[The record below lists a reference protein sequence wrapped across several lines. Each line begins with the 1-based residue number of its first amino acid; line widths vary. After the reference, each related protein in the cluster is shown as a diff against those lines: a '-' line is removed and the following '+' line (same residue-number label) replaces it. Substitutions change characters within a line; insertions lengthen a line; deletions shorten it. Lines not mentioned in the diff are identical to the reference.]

1 MCDAVIIATVGA
13 SMMGIKA
20 QQEAA
25 YAEVQAVEMQK
36 QQLSE
41 QAEASRIEMLQK
53 ANDRKRE
60 AMSAIARNEA
70 QLTAMGVTFDSPSY
84 QALKKSNVATVK
96 RDLGRIGMSQFDKE
110 RSLLRQ
116 RQQLSKQQEAIKSG
130 SKAKTFAQVAN
141 LGFNL
146 YGLQSE
152 LNPDN
157 TPNEDS

>member
-110 RSLLRQ
+110 QQWLLCNKNEIMWVVGR
-116 RQQLSKQQEAIKSG
+116 RTDRRYSKTNKSNMKIEV
-130 SKAKTFAQVAN
+130 S
-141 LGFNL
+141 
-146 YGLQSE
+146 
-152 LNPDN
+152 
-157 TPNEDS
+157 

>member
-84 QALKKSNVATVK
+84 QALKKSNVETVK

-157 TPNEDS
+157 TPKEDS